1 MTYILKLATLLS
13 LSLFVSCTSTKY
25 IEKQSEPLKQ
35 AVYGA
40 NDSLKEA
47 RIDLAWFYSNET
59 TKLVGP
65 PLKRISIKPLYETT
79 TSTNS
84 VGARILVVPE
94 ELKNTKVIVI
104 GSDEYKELLKN
115 KEIAQQVTEE
125 LAIQKKVVLDI
136 DKQRQINEQNQLKL
150 IDDYN
155 KAQLTIQKKDAAIW
169 YRNFVILGL
178 LVLIVGYIGLRVAI
192 AYGKIA
198 APFII

>member
-1 MTYILKLATLLS
+1 MTTSAKWVLLASFLMLGA
-13 LSLFVSCTSTKY
+13 CTSTKY

-35 AVYGA
+35 AVYGV

-47 RIDLAWFYSNET
+47 RVDLAWFYSNET

-65 PLKRISIKPLYETT
+65 PEKRIPIKPLYETT

-94 ELKNTKVIVI
+94 ELKRTKVVVI
-104 GSDEYKELLKN
+104 GSSEYQELLKN
-115 KEIAQQVTEE
+115 KEIASQIAEE
-125 LAIQKKVVLDI
+125 LLIQKKVVLDI
-136 DKQRQINEQNQLKL
+136 DKQRQINEKNQLKL

-169 YRNFVILGL
+169 YRNFVILAL
-178 LVLIVGYIGLRVAI
+178 LSLIGGYICLRVAI
-192 AYGKIA
+192 AYGKIS
-198 APFII
+198 APFIL

>member
-1 MTYILKLATLLS
+1 MKKNILLVTA
-13 LSLFVSCTSTKY
+13 LSLFCSCTSTKY

-35 AVYGA
+35 AVYGV

-79 TSTNS
+79 TTTNS

>member
-1 MTYILKLATLLS
+1 MKKNILLVAA
-13 LSLFVSCTSTKY
+13 LSLFCSCTSTKY

-35 AVYGA
+35 AVYGV

-79 TSTNS
+79 TTTNS